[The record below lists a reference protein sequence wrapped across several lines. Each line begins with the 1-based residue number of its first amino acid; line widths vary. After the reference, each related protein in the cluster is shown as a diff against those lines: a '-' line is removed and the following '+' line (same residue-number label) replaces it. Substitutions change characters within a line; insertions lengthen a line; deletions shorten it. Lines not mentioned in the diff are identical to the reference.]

1 MKNMLKYRQK
11 KGITFMLYGYTQ
23 NSRTLVIAAADTY
36 EEMLEFSN
44 TLGQF
49 PGSRQTSF
57 VDHLKSEFKDYRKPV
72 FIIPFG
78 SDKQLHQ
85 WCEGQVELVNA
96 KRCVEIHQAM
106 IEDLVDNEEDDRK
119 PLEDV
124 FALKD
129 EDPWDLRSEEQK
141 AAEAQAAAAN
151 KKISDQVSK
160 NISGSSFGG
169 NKSRDVE
176 ETLRIEDIQKINE
189 SAIAVSATKQSKR
202 SNEKIETIE
211 DLLTLASEYEVA
223 MDAANPLQGLD
234 AATKIEEL
242 DEALQKSAIDVFRE
256 VKIKIVAKKIVEEF
270 RGENFIY
277 AWNDLLSENPAVGG
291 NYPVFEAQSVAEG
304 VSVSELN
311 EILPAI
317 DKRIETISGGIFVF
331 KGDRNV
337 CDAILQKHGLKQ
349 VKEIVHKWA
358 KRDAIPDDMEITP
371 KDFARALAGDGTSTM
386 AITGSWGKEKV
397 SKTVDEYDLE
407 NAFEIDLTTLAL
419 TSITKD
425 QLAAPHKVSLENI
438 DIELDLWSATV
449 SVPQN
454 NILLKS
460 NKRITVISTEDLQH
474 HRKVN
479 GGHIIVG
486 HKNGSSIFVNHDKK
500 LVEIK
505 VKYD

>member
-1 MKNMLKYRQK
+1 
-11 KGITFMLYGYTQ
+11 MLYGYVQ
-23 NSRTLVIAAADTY
+23 DHKTLIIAAADTY

-57 VDHLKSEFKDYRKPV
+57 VDHLKSEFKYYRKPV

-78 SDKQLHQ
+78 SNKQLHQ

-106 IEDLVDNEEDDRK
+106 IRDLVDNEEDDRK
-119 PLEDV
+119 PLEDI

-141 AAEAQAAAAN
+141 AAEAQTAATN

-169 NKSRDVE
+169 NKSRNAE
-176 ETLRIEDIQKINE
+176 ETLCIEDIQKINE
-189 SAIAVSATKQSKR
+189 STIAVSATKQSKR
-202 SNEKIETIE
+202 NNEKIETIE
-211 DLLTLASEYEVA
+211 DLLSLASEYEV
-223 MDAANPLQGLD
+223 DVDIIDPLQRLNIS
-234 AATKIEEL
+234 TKIEEL
-242 DEALQKSAIDVFRE
+242 DKALQKTVIDVFRE
-256 VKIKIVAKKIVEEF
+256 IKIKIVAKKIVEEF
-270 RGENFIY
+270 QGRNFIY
-277 AWNDLLSENPAVGG
+277 AWNDFLSENPAVGG
-291 NYPVFEAQSVAEG
+291 NYPVFEVQSVAEG

-311 EILPAI
+311 EIFPAI
-317 DKRIETISGGIFVF
+317 DRRIETISVGIFVF
-331 KGDRNV
+331 KGDRSI

-349 VKEIVHKWA
+349 VNKIVHKWT
-358 KRDAIPDDMEITP
+358 KRNDIPDDVEITP

-386 AITGSWGKEKV
+386 AITGSWGKKKV

-407 NAFEIDLTTLAL
+407 NAFEIDLTTLDL
-419 TSITKD
+419 TSINKN

-454 NILLKS
+454 NILLRSIKS
-460 NKRITVISTEDLQH
+460 ITVISTENIQH

-479 GGHIIVG
+479 GGHIIMG

-505 VKYD
+505 FKYD